1 MEIKVGK
8 TWVFGIFFNAIFSFN
23 PFPIFQ
29 YFSWT
34 LIFLFSPFTLIWQF
48 PVDKLIHCEAWFSLL
63 MPYSSEREC
72 QIFSCILYKTR
83 YLSWQDIQSS
93 RISSSPFPGFTWE
106 RWCKQWSLRPLV
118 YRTWMISQS
127 DPANNYSVNRVGR
140 LLTTLCSSVFSE
152 YISEIKVTKYKQI
165 TNKSFFVQPFG
176 LTGYYCVSKKPWSIS
191 NSKLIYQIGQD
202 FLHAQ

>member
-1 MEIKVGK
+1 MPCQFPSQKRLKLTLSVLSSLPDMREKQQRMQSSPTQQIHSPLKYMEIKVGK

-93 RISSSPFPGFTWE
+93 RISSSTFPGFTWE
-106 RWCKQWSLRPLV
+106 RWCKQ
-118 YRTWMISQS
+118 
-127 DPANNYSVNRVGR
+127 
-140 LLTTLCSSVFSE
+140 
-152 YISEIKVTKYKQI
+152 
-165 TNKSFFVQPFG
+165 
-176 LTGYYCVSKKPWSIS
+176 
-191 NSKLIYQIGQD
+191 
-202 FLHAQ
+202 